1 MKGQKLSLT
10 LIVFLM
16 LIMLTTPVMADE
28 NTNLSVINVS
38 GQGTVKVAPDRATVS
53 LAVITEA
60 QTAKQAQLDNAE
72 RVNKVMQALTNKGI
86 SEQDIKT
93 KNYNLRPNYVYSD
106 KEAPKVVSYSV
117 QNEINVNVKN
127 TDQVGNILDIAVDSG
142 INQVNSINFYVE
154 DDQSLKVQALQKAVA
169 DARAK
174 ADVLAAAL
182 GKKIVGV
189 KSASGNWNTHIPGPI
204 YYAKDMAMGG
214 GGMTSNSI
222 SPGESEITAVTD
234 IVFIIE

>member
-1 MKGQKLSLT
+1 MKVQKLSLPI
-10 LIVFLM
+10 IVFLM
-16 LIMLTTPVMADE
+16 LIMLTSPVLADE
-28 NTNLSVINVS
+28 NNNLSVINVS

-60 QTAKQAQLDNAE
+60 QTARQAQLDNAQ
-72 RVNKVMQALTNKGI
+72 RVNKVMQALTNRGI

-93 KNYNLRPNYVYSD
+93 KNYNLRPNYVYLD

-154 DDQSLKVQALQKAVA
+154 NDQSLKVQALQKAVA

-182 GKKIVGV
+182 GKKIVGI
-189 KSASGNWNTHIPGPI
+189 KSAGGSWNTNIPGPI
-204 YYAKDMAMGG
+204 YYAKDMAMG

-222 SPGESEITAVTD
+222 SPGESEITAVAD
-234 IVFIIE
+234 IVYIIE